1 MGKPE
6 NMITAMVKAE
16 LRSHEVFCWKHWQG
30 PFSKQGV
37 SDILGITPDGRL
49 VAVECKTEQG
59 RLSEPQQ
66 AFLHRVRE
74 CKGIAFV
81 ARSRDD
87 VAREMAKHGISRTQS
102 RLF

>member
-1 MGKPE
+1 MAKPE
-6 NMITAMVKAE
+6 NIITAMVKAE

-49 VAVECKTEQG
+49 VAVECKTDQG

-66 AFLHRVRE
+66 DFLQRIRE
-74 CKGIAFV
+74 YNGIAFV
-81 ARSRDD
+81 ARSRED
-87 VAREMAKHGISRTQS
+87 VTREMAKHGISRTQK